1 MVYKFLFSRKA
12 PAPIKAA
19 FLDRDGVINIDY
31 AYVSKKEHFD
41 FVEGALE
48 GIRVLVEKGYAP
60 VLITNQSGIG
70 RGKYTV
76 FEFKKLCCWLEGVLA
91 KQNTPL
97 LAVYFCPHHPEKAF
111 APYLQECSCRKSA
124 PGMLLAAQEDL
135 NINMT
140 QSIFIGDKNS
150 DMTAAMRADIPTRIL
165 VQSDGFKPFDKQDCC
180 TQTAKNLLE
189 AAEQL

>member
-76 FEFKKLCCWLEGVLA
+76 FEFK
-91 KQNTPL
+91 N
-97 LAVYFCPHHPEKAF
+97 Y
-111 APYLQECSCRKSA
+111 
-124 PGMLLAAQEDL
+124 AAGL
-135 NINMT
+135 K
-140 QSIFIGDKNS
+140 GY
-150 DMTAAMRADIPTRIL
+150 
-165 VQSDGFKPFDKQDCC
+165 
-180 TQTAKNLLE
+180 
-189 AAEQL
+189 

>member
-111 APYLQECSCRKSA
+111 APYQVNSENLSVAKSDVMCLHCLPA
-124 PGMLLAAQEDL
+124 HRGEEITEEVFEEHSKEIFDEAENRLHAQKAVMVKLL
-135 NINMT
+135 
-140 QSIFIGDKNS
+140 K
-150 DMTAAMRADIPTRIL
+150 
-165 VQSDGFKPFDKQDCC
+165 
-180 TQTAKNLLE
+180 
-189 AAEQL
+189 

>member
-1 MVYKFLFSRKA
+1 MSA
-12 PAPIKAA
+12 
-19 FLDRDGVINIDY
+19 
-31 AYVSKKEHFD
+31 KKSILI

-111 APYLQECSCRKSA
+111 APYLQESA
-124 PGMLLAAQEDL
+124 
-135 NINMT
+135 
-140 QSIFIGDKNS
+140 
-150 DMTAAMRADIPTRIL
+150 
-165 VQSDGFKPFDKQDCC
+165 
-180 TQTAKNLLE
+180 
-189 AAEQL
+189 AAESRRPVCFWQLKKISAST